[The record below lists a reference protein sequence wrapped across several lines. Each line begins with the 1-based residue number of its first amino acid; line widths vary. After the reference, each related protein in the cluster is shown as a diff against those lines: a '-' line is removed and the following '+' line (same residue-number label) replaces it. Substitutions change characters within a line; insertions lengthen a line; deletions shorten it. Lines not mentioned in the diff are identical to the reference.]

1 MWWTKWKSKVYIMP
15 VHDRP
20 KRQSVKKAQ
29 DAAAH
34 AKAEAE
40 REKAA
45 AKARRAAAAESAAK
59 KRTAKASVDSMTE
72 EFAKMKIHDGG
83 RRKRLT
89 RRKAPRRGR
98 HTRKA

>member
-1 MWWTKWKSKVYIMP
+1 MP
-15 VHDRP
+15 IHDRP
-20 KRQSVKKAQ
+20 KRQSVKAAEEAKSRAEKEKAV
-29 DAAAH
+29 A
-34 AKAEAE
+34 
-40 REKAA
+40 KAA
-45 AKARRAAAAESAAK
+45 AKARRAAAAESSAK
-59 KRTAKASVDSMTE
+59 KRTAKASIESMTE

>member
-1 MWWTKWKSKVYIMP
+1 MP
-15 VHDRP
+15 IHDRP
-20 KRQSVKKAQ
+20 KRQSVKAVSKTQRAEA
-29 DAAAH
+29 DAARNKAVEKVRKEAH
-34 AKAEAE
+34 
-40 REKAA
+40 
-45 AKARRAAAAESAAK
+45 AAAANK

-72 EFAKMKIHDGG
+72 EFARMKIHDGG